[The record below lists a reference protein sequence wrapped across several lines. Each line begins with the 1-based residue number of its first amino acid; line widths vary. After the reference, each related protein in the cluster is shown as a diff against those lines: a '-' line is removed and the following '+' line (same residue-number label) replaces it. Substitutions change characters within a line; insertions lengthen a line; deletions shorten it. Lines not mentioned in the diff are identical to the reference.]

1 MFHICDILIL
11 INYLVILWYSNLL
24 EGPAFHV
31 ATLYS
36 ELHFAAHS
44 RLVEPSVWKQLG
56 FMPWLD
62 LTRRAFC
69 ILQAPLGI
77 ASPPR
82 PCHSRTQWLGRIWY
96 SHLISF
102 SFYKYQ
108 THISQWLFLIHLP
121 HFFFCVPTAF
131 CLRLTNRVKFTLCCE
146 TLHVCILDLSESIS
160 GTEPFSTV
168 SWVWFGKGGTWRH
181 LGSWVVLSALP
192 SPLLGFQLS
201 FALANLLFL
210 ASQALGHMI

>member
-11 INYLVILWYSNLL
+11 INYLLILWYSNLL
-24 EGPAFHV
+24 EGPEFHV
-31 ATLYS
+31 ATLYL

-44 RLVEPSVWKQLG
+44 RLVEPSVWKQPG

-77 ASPPR
+77 ASPPL

-108 THISQWLFLIHLP
+108 THISQWLFPVHLP
-121 HFFFCVPTAF
+121 HFFFCVSTAF
-131 CLRLTNRVKFTLCCE
+131 CLRLTQWNSLCVVRHCMSVS
-146 TLHVCILDLSESIS
+146 LICLKASPGLSPSALSLGCGLEK
-160 GTEPFSTV
+160 GEH
-168 SWVWFGKGGTWRH
+168 GGT
-181 LGSWVVLSALP
+181 
-192 SPLLGFQLS
+192 
-201 FALANLLFL
+201 
-210 ASQALGHMI
+210 